1 MSFLC
6 ILLII
11 QLINTM
17 RILTVMTVMTVE
29 VKGEKKYILKIY
41 FGVLDV
47 KPTSHDTSPL
57 RTVLPFVNSN

>member
-1 MSFLC
+1 
-6 ILLII
+6 
-11 QLINTM
+11 M